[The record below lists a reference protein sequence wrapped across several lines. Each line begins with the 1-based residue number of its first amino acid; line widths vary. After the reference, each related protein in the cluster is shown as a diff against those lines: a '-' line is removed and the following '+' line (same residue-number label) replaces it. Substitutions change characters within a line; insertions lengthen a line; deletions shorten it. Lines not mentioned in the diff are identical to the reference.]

1 VVLVDVLQARGAGL
15 LLLAAAVDVLRAQG
29 AGLLRLVAL
38 GVPELAAWPLGSPL
52 RSSTPLHDLCH
63 GLHEL
68 LVLVHE
74 LLREPGTANGGAGGE
89 NGESTSSARK
99 SGKAPV

>member
-38 GVPELAAWPLGSPL
+38 GAPELAAWPHGSPL
-52 RSSTPLHDLCH
+52 QSSTQLHDLCH

-68 LVLVHE
+68 LVHVHE
-74 LLREPGTANGGAGGE
+74 LLRELGTANGGAGG
-89 NGESTSSARK
+89 
-99 SGKAPV
+99 